1 MLTKI
6 IMVLFL
12 LVIVTSLF
20 TGMYFMLHDRS
31 NSTRTVKALTVRIA
45 LSLLLFGLVIV
56 LYLAGVI
63 QPHGV
68 HP

>member
-1 MLTKI
+1 MLAKI
-6 IMVLFL
+6 IIVLLL

-31 NSTRTVKALTVRIA
+31 SSTRTVKALTIRIG
-45 LSLLLFGLVIV
+45 LSLLLFGLVI
-56 LYLAGVI
+56 LAYLAGII

-68 HP
+68 RP